1 MSELNVNTITD
12 ASGGN
17 TASIN
22 GATPT
27 TDNTMGRNRIINGDM
42 RIDQR
47 NAGASV
53 TPSGGNY
60 TLDRWMFELSQTSKL
75 TVQQN
80 AGAVTPPAG
89 FSNYMGI
96 TSSSAYSSIATDY
109 FWVNQRIEGFN
120 TADLAWGTANA
131 SAITLSF
138 WVRSSLTGTFSG
150 ALSNSSQSRCYP
162 FPFVINSANTW
173 EKKEITVA
181 GDTTGTWA
189 TDNNAGIKL
198 HINLGTG
205 SNRQGAANTWASTDY
220 RGGVTGS
227 VSVVGTN
234 GATLYITGV
243 QLEAGS
249 VATSF
254 ERRSYGQEL
263 ALCQRYYETFVNA
276 TIQGIFYD
284 GYSNIAGQSMGINMP
299 YKVTKRALPTVTSVG
314 SWSTSNTSG
323 SLTFNTGVESLFAF
337 YGSAS
342 SGRVYWYNQANTG
355 FTASAEL

>member
-1 MSELNVNTITD
+1 
-12 ASGGN
+12 
-17 TASIN
+17 
-22 GATPT
+22 
-27 TDNTMGRNRIINGDM
+27 
-42 RIDQR
+42 
-47 NAGASV
+47 
-53 TPSGGNY
+53 
-60 TLDRWMFELSQTSKL
+60 MFELSQTSKL

-80 AGAVTPPAG
+80 AASVTPPAG

-96 TSSSAYSSIATDY
+96 TSLSAYSSIATDY

-131 SAITLSF
+131 SAVTLSF

-150 ALSNSSQSRCYP
+150 ALSNSSQSRSYP

-189 TDNNAGIKL
+189 TDNSAGIKL

-205 SNRQGAANTWASTDY
+205 SNRQGAANTWAASDY

-227 VSVVGTN
+227 VSLVGTS
-234 GATLYITGV
+234 GATFYITGV

-254 ERRSYGQEL
+254 ERVDYSEMLGR
-263 ALCQRYYETFVNA
+263 CQRYYQQLGGSAYT
-276 TIQGIFYD
+276 GI
-284 GYSNIAGQSMGINMP
+284 GNGINN
-299 YKVTKRALPTVTSVG
+299 AATVTVGCTINYVVPMRASPTSAIVG
-314 SWSTSNTSG
+314 SLIATNRIDYDRDITSISESVTGLQTANLQFNHASGGTSHYAEQVAVKSG
-323 SLTFNTGVESLFAF
+323 STGYLTL
-337 YGSAS
+337 
-342 SGRVYWYNQANTG
+342 
-355 FTASAEL
+355 SAEL